1 MNFFM
6 NFCNLV
12 LTFSRFPEKR
22 VDKSAKNVQDREE
35 ELSKVVTFLH
45 QNQKTGKIPL
55 DLQDKFE
62 NEVRKL

>member
-1 MNFFM
+1 M
-6 NFCNLV
+6 
-12 LTFSRFPEKR
+12 
-22 VDKSAKNVQDREE
+22 DKSAKNVQDREE

-45 QNQKTGKIPL
+45 QNQKMGKIPL

>member
-1 MNFFM
+1 M
-6 NFCNLV
+6 
-12 LTFSRFPEKR
+12 
-22 VDKSAKNVQDREE
+22 DKSAKNVQDREE
-35 ELSKVVTFLH
+35 DLSKVVTFLH